1 MEILFH
7 KMHGLGNDFMLLDC
21 RESAFSLTETQMRT
35 LGDRKTGVGFDQLL
49 VIENSTAPGAHAR
62 YRIFNQD
69 GSAAEHCGNGV
80 RCVGKFLHERLAD
93 HPRKIVVE
101 IAEQTFELAI
111 LDSGDVRVDMGP
123 PILEP
128 SAVPSGFHRRA
139 LRYTLE
145 LDGKRRELGVV
156 SMGNP
161 HAVFEVDDLE
171 SAPVETIGKALQQCA
186 TFPQQVNV
194 GFMQNMSRNAIRLRV
209 WERGVGETRACGT
222 GACAAVV
229 VGRLWGE
236 LDEAVTVSLTGGDLH
251 IDWTGVD
258 TDPVWMTGRASY
270 VFEGRMTI

>member
-21 RESAFSLTETQMRT
+21 RTSPFNLTEAQMRA

-49 VIENSTAPGAHAR
+49 VIEDSAAPGAHAR

-69 GSAAEHCGNGV
+69 GSPAEHCGNGV
-80 RCVGKFLHERLAD
+80 RCVGKFLHESLAT
-93 HPRKIVVE
+93 HPQKIVVE

-111 LDSGDVRVDMGP
+111 LDGGDVRVDMGP
-123 PILEP
+123 PILDPVAIP
-128 SAVPSGFHRRA
+128 SAFERRDLKYA
-139 LRYTLE
+139 LEVGGEQRV
-145 LDGKRRELGVV
+145 LGAV

-161 HAVFEVDDLE
+161 HAVFEVGDVD
-171 SAPVETIGKALQQCA
+171 SAPVETIGKALQNCA
-186 TFPQQVNV
+186 VFPQQVNV
-194 GFMQNMSRNAIRLRV
+194 GFMQNTGRNSIRLRV

-251 IDWTGVD
+251 IDWTGID